1 MTSTI
6 PVQFMKFARA
16 KDKRGV
22 NLISDALPFGP
33 AVV

>member
-1 MTSTI
+1 MHLYEI
-6 PVQFMKFARA
+6 YLR

-22 NLISDALPFGP
+22 NLISDTLSFRS